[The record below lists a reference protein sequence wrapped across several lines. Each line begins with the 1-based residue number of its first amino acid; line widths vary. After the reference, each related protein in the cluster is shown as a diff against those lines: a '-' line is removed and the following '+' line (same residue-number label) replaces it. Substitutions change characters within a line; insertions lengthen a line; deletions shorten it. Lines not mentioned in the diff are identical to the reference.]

1 MIADIIAQD
10 AEGSDVL
17 VVEVKGRLLS
27 PEVVAQ
33 VWTRMAEVCPLIP
46 FGMIVDPEGIRI
58 AARQPSGFALPAQVL
73 TTSDVL
79 RHYDPELGNQRV
91 FGGYLETLVEG
102 WLRDLATHWKTETPP
117 GANELARIGLSQ
129 LLEGGTTRREVPLG
143 ADSLR

>member
-17 VVEVKGRLLS
+17 VAEVKGRPLS
-27 PEVVAQ
+27 PEVAAQ
-33 VWTRMAEVCPLIP
+33 VWVRMAEACPTTP
-46 FGMIVDPEGIRI
+46 FGMIVDPEWIHI
-58 AARQPSGFALPAQVL
+58 SARQPAGFSVPAQVL
-73 TTSDVL
+73 RTSDVL
-79 RHYDPELGNQRV
+79 RHYDPNLGKQRV

-102 WLRDLATHWKTETPP
+102 WLRDLAAHWKTETPP
-117 GANELARIGLSQ
+117 GAKELAQIGLTQ